1 MNWLNEAR
9 TEHVCCFERHGQRRV
24 LCPAFDSRPH
34 ASSVFRTVS
43 ASTRDVDTRDVDKDH
58 PRIKPGQGLCSRQVI
73 P

>member
-1 MNWLNEAR
+1 MYAALNGTASGA
-9 TEHVCCFERHGQRRV
+9 FSV
-24 LCPAFDSRPH
+24 LPLTRAPH

-43 ASTRDVDTRDVDKDH
+43 ASTRDVDTRDVTKDH